1 MHTIH
6 IEQNL
11 GNLNNTLLEETRDF
25 IKTNFEDQLY
35 RICHRHYKF
44 KFWGWVDENCFTEG
58 SNASLSRDVLGP
70 KPKHKLHQAADCIIQ
85 HTESTFNKVTTG
97 AINEFSS
104 RKIKKKNESA
114 DDVVARELS
123 ATIIESKLDLAM
135 EQYMLSGSYSCMEIA
150 GTDLL
155 HPIAVNAD
163 DLLYIVK
170 RNKTSFKE
178 PKHRRPIYE
187 RTRVVV
193 VKKILIEG
201 ASYVS
206 IRCSCGF
213 TPQHHCTCRHVNAIL
228 NR

>member
-1 MHTIH
+1 M
-6 IEQNL
+6 
-11 GNLNNTLLEETRDF
+11 
-25 IKTNFEDQLY
+25 
-35 RICHRHYKF
+35 
-44 KFWGWVDENCFTEG
+44 
-58 SNASLSRDVLGP
+58 LGP

-104 RKIKKKNESA
+104 RRIKKKNESA